1 MKNHYSEIAFV
12 LDRSGSME
20 SCREATIAGFNSF
33 LQEQQRTEGLARL
46 SVILFN
52 NEYLVPIDA
61 LPVAE
66 ILPLDKGSYVP
77 RGSTALLDAIGRT
90 IDELG
95 ARLVA
100 LPEQNQPIQVI
111 VAILTDGLENSSQNY
126 TWPQIADAIKQQSEQ
141 HRWTFLFLG
150 ANQDAIAAAA
160 QMNITSANAA
170 AYVADAAGLHPSAS
184 SLTRKVGALRRV
196 SMGTASLE
204 ECPRC
209 GGTNVRPRRRGRP
222 ESMQLTKQE
231 LTTCRLKQSPRRARL
246 IPSHR
251 TKIRASS
258 FEEPALALARCVTA
272 CFSDFLSFHPGC
284 YAT

>member
-66 ILPLDKGSYVP
+66 ILSLDNDSYVP

-95 ARLVA
+95 ARLAA
-100 LPEQNQPIQVI
+100 LPEQDRPMQVI

-126 TWPQIADAIKQQSEQ
+126 TWQQIADAIKQQSEQ
-141 HRWTFLFLG
+141 YRWTFLFLG
-150 ANQDAIAAAA
+150 ANQEAIATAA
-160 QMNITSANAA
+160 QMNITAANAA
-170 AYVADAAGLHPSAS
+170 AYVADAGGLPASAS
-184 SLTRKVGALRRV
+184 SLTRKVRALRRV
-196 SMGTASLE
+196 SMGTASVE
-204 ECPRC
+204 ECHDAIAPMS
-209 GGTNVRPRRRGRP
+209 GLV
-222 ESMQLTKQE
+222 
-231 LTTCRLKQSPRRARL
+231 A
-246 IPSHR
+246 
-251 TKIRASS
+251 
-258 FEEPALALARCVTA
+258 EEDQKERN
-272 CFSDFLSFHPGC
+272 
-284 YAT
+284 